1 MFVFSGVYQLPVG
14 HGKQFL
20 PNSNPVTEALA
31 GGWSIGSIVSLYS
44 GLPFD
49 VLASGDVANVG
60 GGGQRAERNSLD
72 PYSKAA
78 PHQWLNT
85 AAFAQP
91 APYTYG
97 NESRNDLV
105 GPAYKDLDF
114 SAAKTHLQ
122 FRAELFNAFNH
133 NNLGIPDH
141 TVGDSSFGI
150 INTAAGPGREVQF
163 ALKLQF

>member
-1 MFVFSGVYQLPVG
+1 
-14 HGKQFL
+14 
-20 PNSNPVTEALA
+20 
-31 GGWSIGSIVSLYS
+31 
-44 GLPFD
+44 LPFD

-60 GGGQRAERNSLD
+60 GGGQRAERLSAD

-91 APYTYG
+91 AQYTYG
-97 NESRNDLV
+97 NEGRNDLT
-105 GPAYKDLDF
+105 GPAYKDVDF
-114 SAAKTHLQ
+114 NASKEFPLYRESHLQ

-133 NNLGIPDH
+133 TNLGLPDH